1 MHYGFNCSS
10 LIASQKA
17 NYHQSQ
23 AKNKTSFTDSSVFIL
38 ELWSGTTG
46 PCCNTP
52 YLEANSSMM
61 FFI

>member
-1 MHYGFNCSS
+1 MINLFLMYIKISKYALWSCS

-38 ELWSGTTG
+38 EL
-46 PCCNTP
+46 
-52 YLEANSSMM
+52 
-61 FFI
+61 